1 MLCPKCNKE
10 IKIMQLID
18 LMVMPDGENSEVIGR
33 CEDCDFDARWE
44 TFTDLLGETKEY
56 NFQRYFFG

>member
-1 MLCPKCNKE
+1 
-10 IKIMQLID
+10 MQLID